1 MKFLYN
7 NIFIM
12 SQVDKSSAADTVDLG
27 SINGLVKTKLE
38 KRLHLHPA
46 SLLVISNKMGSMKLH
61 RV

>member
-1 MKFLYN
+1 
-7 NIFIM
+7 M